1 MIKFK
6 ENIKEM
12 LPYDRD
18 HYIDFLDDCFNSET
32 KWCAVSLQMDSENGE
47 NSLSKFIDIFGLI
60 FKNLILQLDNGVSWI
75 INHDDKDLR
84 WFLNDMNNLEALR
97 AIFKQNNVQD
107 SFKGSL
113 ILEKVDLLELAQDII
128 SYPYVLSYKNL
139 DISHG
144 KLQFI
149 IKITSHLTIDLLSMD
164 KVLLQKIVNEIR
176 SNKINIKEY
185 RGASLWT

>member
-12 LPYDRD
+12 LPYDRV

-47 NSLSKFIDIFGLI
+47 NGLSKFIDIFGLI

-75 INHDDKDLR
+75 INHDDKDMR

-97 AIFKQNNVQD
+97 GIFKQNNVQD

-113 ILEKVDLLELAQDII
+113 ILEKVDLLQLAQDII

-149 IKITSHLTIDLLSMD
+149 IKVTSHLTVDLLSMD
-164 KVLLQKIVNEIR
+164 KELLQKIVNENS
-176 SNKINIKEY
+176 SNKIIIKEY
-185 RGASLWT
+185 RGTSLWT